1 MAVGCV
7 SGGNGTVVLV
17 RLAVGDWAG
26 VGDEVV
32 DEAEAGAEEVAEGS
46 GDSGADEPVVVG
58 WPLVLGADVDSVV
71 VGVVVAVSVGAVVVV
86 GACRCTSVR
95 GTQV

>member
-7 SGGNGTVVLV
+7 SGGSGTVVLV

-26 VGDEVV
+26 VV
-32 DEAEAGAEEVAEGS
+32 DGAEAGADEVAEGS
-46 GDSGADEPVVVG
+46 GESGADEPVVVG
-58 WPLVLGADVDSVV
+58 WPLAPGVDVDSVV
-71 VGVVVAVSVGAVVVV
+71 VGVVVGDSVGVVV
-86 GACRCTSVR
+86 GIVVGTCRCTSVR